1 MLERRGNALCIIR
14 EKIFSKL
21 DFFFFLSV
29 SNGKHGF
36 NALKF
41 SMGKC

>member
-21 DFFFFLSV
+21 DFFFLSV